1 MCPQWERRYTGP
13 STSSTGSGTT
23 RVTSSGRKWSYQQL
37 MNRRQALEALSEVD
51 PHGRAG
57 APSLVVAAKAAR
69 GSV

>member
-1 MCPQWERRYTGP
+1 
-13 STSSTGSGTT
+13 
-23 RVTSSGRKWSYQQL
+23 